1 MSPLVVNECLRTPTS
16 ATGAAAIKIEARL
29 IKVANQPKL
38 IFRDMNLPCCWVTNS
53 KPQLHKI
60 MLPIVKPHGDVPVV
74 CPSDVPVLGVVQ
86 FAFVEI
92 AHSVL

>member
-1 MSPLVVNECLRTPTS
+1 MF
-16 ATGAAAIKIEARL
+16 

-38 IFRDMNLPCCWVTNS
+38 ILLDMNLPCCWVVNS

-74 CPSDVPVLGVVQ
+74 CPSDAPYF
-86 FAFVEI
+86 FAEHI
-92 AHSVL
+92 HMLPLI